1 MLKLIELDKEHLDA
15 VRSGL
20 QEIKENPTPYDIHMA
35 ETAVEYMDKNFDG
48 FLSLLETQSGEVQP
62 EGWVPATT
70 LWLFDDDKFIG
81 LYNIRHRLNEVL
93 IKTGGHVAYQIIPSQ
108 RRKGYVKA
116 GLKLVL
122 RWCHENLGLEEVL
135 LSCKQT
141 NIASYNAMSSVMRE
155 MGGYQRPDNTV
166 NGEVE
171 HSVWIKTRNQF

>member
-1 MLKLIELDKEHLDA
+1 MLKLIELDKEHLET

-20 QEIKENPTPYDIHMA
+20 QEIKENPTPYDIHIA

-48 FLSLLETQSGEVQP
+48 FLDLLDEQCRENQP

-70 LWLFDDDKFIG
+70 LWLFDEDKFIG

-93 IKTGGHVAYQIIPSQ
+93 TKTGGHIAYQIIPSQ

-122 RWCHENLGLEEVL
+122 QWCYENLGLEEVL
-135 LSCKQT
+135 LSCKT
-141 NIASYNAMSSVMRE
+141 SNIASFKAMTSVMRE
-155 MGGYQRPDNTV
+155 IGGYQRPDDTI
-166 NGEVE
+166 NGEIE
-171 HSVWIKTRNQF
+171 HSVWIKTKK